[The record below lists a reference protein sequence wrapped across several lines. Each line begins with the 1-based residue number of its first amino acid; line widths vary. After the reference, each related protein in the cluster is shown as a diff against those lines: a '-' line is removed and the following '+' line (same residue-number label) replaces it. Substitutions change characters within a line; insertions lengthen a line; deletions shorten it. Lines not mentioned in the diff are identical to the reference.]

1 MTSDYSRFGAQGA
14 ELLNRLAEQ
23 ARELSAMVEEV
34 EALEAEVTDDQHAV
48 TVRCTAGGL
57 VQAVT
62 IHSAARRL
70 SNQVLGELIVATT
83 NSAFAQAQAAAA
95 ARTGEYH
102 AAQREI
108 NEQLRHPDPAAA
120 AALAELTA
128 KIGGPPAPVTPD
140 EQDDEDRHRRPA
152 VFDD

>member
-1 MTSDYSRFGAQGA
+1 MTGDYSRFGSPGA

-23 ARELSAMVEEV
+23 ARNLSEMVEEV

-48 TVRCTAGGL
+48 TVRCTAGGV

-62 IHSAARRL
+62 IHSAARKL
-70 SNQVLGELIVATT
+70 TNQVLGELITATT

-95 ARTGEYH
+95 ARAGEYH

-108 NEQLRHPDPAAA
+108 NEHLRRHDPAAA
-120 AALAELTA
+120 AALTELTA
-128 KIGGPPAPVTPD
+128 KISGPPAPVTSD
-140 EQDDEDRHRRPA
+140 EQDDEPRYRRPA